1 MDAFLFFLYVSFSSF
16 VSYSFVLY
24 FCFVLF
30 AYQTKDGQ
38 VVPRH
43 EVVVGV
49 EPEPARLSEVPNG
62 HVGGPARQVNVHLNR
77 GLFGV

>member
-1 MDAFLFFLYVSFSSF
+1 MPFCSVCFFFFFCIIFFCVIFL
-16 VSYSFVLY
+16 